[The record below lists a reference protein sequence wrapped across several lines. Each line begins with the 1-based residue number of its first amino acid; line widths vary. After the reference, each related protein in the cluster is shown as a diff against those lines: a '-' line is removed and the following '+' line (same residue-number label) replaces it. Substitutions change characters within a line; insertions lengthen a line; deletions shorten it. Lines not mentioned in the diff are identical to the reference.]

1 MSVYTEMEESIM
13 DCWGVIDDL
22 KAMGES
28 GEEAISPEL
37 LLAFAEVYTFK
48 FSRLADLHEDALKEY
63 YTLKEDGK
71 ISLSVDDMAELDLH
85 GDLQW

>member
-1 MSVYTEMEESIM
+1 MSVYTEMEDSIM

-22 KAMGES
+22 KAMAER

-63 YTLKEDGK
+63 YTLKEGSDEEVNPWDVKEIGE
-71 ISLSVDDMAELDLH
+71 V
-85 GDLQW
+85 QW

>member
-1 MSVYTEMEESIM
+1 MSVYTDMEESIM

-22 KAMGES
+22 KAMGER

-63 YTLKEDGK
+63 YTLKGDSTEE
-71 ISLSVDDMAELDLH
+71 LNPFSVEEIGEM
-85 GDLQW
+85 QW

>member
-1 MSVYTEMEESIM
+1 MSVFTDMEESIM

-22 KAMGES
+22 KAMAEG

-63 YTLKEDGK
+63 YTLKGDNE
-71 ISLSVDDMAELDLH
+71 ISLSVDLMEELDLH

>member
-22 KAMGES
+22 KAMAEC
-28 GEEAISPEL
+28 GEEAVSPSL

-63 YTLKEDGK
+63 YTLKEGSDEEVNPWDVEEIGE
-71 ISLSVDDMAELDLH
+71 V
-85 GDLQW
+85 QW

>member
-1 MSVYTEMEESIM
+1 MSVYTDMEESIM

-22 KAMGES
+22 KAMAEG
-28 GEEAISPEL
+28 GKEAVSPSL

-63 YTLKEDGK
+63 YTLKEGSTEEINPWDVEEIGE
-71 ISLSVDDMAELDLH
+71 M
-85 GDLQW
+85 QW